1 VAQFTLPLDPAN
13 GPVLTAFVGVSL
25 ARRDAL
31 MTAGRPIPAG
41 ASIRALIDTGASN
54 SCIDAGVLASLG
66 LTPTSSVTVHTST
79 TGAEA
84 HTADQYD
91 VSIIVP
97 GTGSHHAPLVIP
109 AVPVLSASLTRQG
122 IDALIG
128 RDILRDCILIY
139 NGSLGMFTLA
149 F

>member
-1 VAQFTLPLDPAN
+1 MAQFTLPLDPAN

-31 MTAGRPIPAG
+31 MTAGRTIPTG
-41 ASIRALIDTGASN
+41 VTIRALIDTGASS
-54 SCIDAGVLASLG
+54 SCIDPGILASLE
-66 LTPTSSVTVHTST
+66 LTPTGSVTVHTPST
-79 TGAEA
+79 GPEP
-84 HTADQYD
+84 HTAEQYD

-109 AVPVLSASLTRQG
+109 AVPVLSASLALQG

-139 NGSLGMFTLA
+139 NGSLGLFTLA

>member
-1 VAQFTLPLDPAN
+1 MAQFTLPLDAAN

-31 MTAGRPIPAG
+31 MSAGREVPAG
-41 ASIRALIDTGASN
+41 AAIRALIDTGASS
-54 SCIDAGVLASLG
+54 SCVDRGVLASLG
-66 LTPTSSVTVHTST
+66 LTPTTSVTVHTPST
-79 TGAEA
+79 GEDP

-97 GTGSHHAPLVIP
+97 GTGSQHAPLVIP
-109 AVPVLSASLTRQG
+109 AVAVLSAILKQQG
-122 IDALIG
+122 IDAIIG

-139 NGSLGMFTLA
+139 NGSLGLFTMA

>member
-1 VAQFTLPLDPAN
+1 MAQFTIPLDPAN
-13 GPVLTAFVGVSL
+13 GPVLTVFVGVSL

-31 MTAGRPIPAG
+31 MTAGREIPAG
-41 ASIRALIDTGASN
+41 APIRALVDSGASS
-54 SCIDAGVLASLG
+54 SCVDPGILASLG
-66 LTPTSSVTVHTST
+66 LTPTGSVTVHTPST
-79 TGAEA
+79 GSAP
-84 HTADQYD
+84 HTAEQYD

-97 GTGSHHAPLVIP
+97 GTGSHHSPLVIP
-109 AVPVLSASLTRQG
+109 AVPVLSAHLALQG

-139 NGSLGMFTLA
+139 SGSLGQFTLA